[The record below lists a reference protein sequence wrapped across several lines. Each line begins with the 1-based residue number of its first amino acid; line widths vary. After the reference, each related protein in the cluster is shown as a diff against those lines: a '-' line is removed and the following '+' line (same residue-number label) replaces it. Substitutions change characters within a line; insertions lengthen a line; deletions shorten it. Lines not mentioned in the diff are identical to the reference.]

1 MLGRPAGK
9 MTVIRGA
16 QDAVPARAGDTP
28 HRLATPPPQGAG
40 HHRPTL
46 PGMQPETRHA
56 PID

>member
-1 MLGRPAGK
+1 MLDRPAGK

-16 QDAVPARAGDTP
+16 QDAVPARAGETP
-28 HRLATPPPQGAG
+28 HPCLSPASGGAG

-56 PID
+56 PIG